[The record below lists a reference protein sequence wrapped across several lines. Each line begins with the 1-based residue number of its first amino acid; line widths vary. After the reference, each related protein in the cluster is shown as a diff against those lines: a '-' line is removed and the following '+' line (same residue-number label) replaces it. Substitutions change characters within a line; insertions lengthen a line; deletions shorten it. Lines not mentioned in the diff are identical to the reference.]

1 MVCKKCGTE
10 NAADAKFCVN
20 CGETLEQVNNE
31 GSTTVAYNQDADLN
45 PPVQNQNY
53 YNQPYPNQPE
63 KEPGKGLAIASMV
76 CGIVSFLCF
85 PLITGILGI
94 IFGAVAKSK
103 GCRSGMATAGIIC
116 GAIGIAL
123 WIIMLVAGLSSLT
136 GLSNELSQIMTM

>member
-10 NAADAKFCVN
+10 NVADAMFCVN
-20 CGETLEQVNNE
+20 CGESLEQANNA
-31 GSTTVAYNQDADLN
+31 GASTVAYNQGENFNA
-45 PPVQNQNY
+45 PVQNPNY
-53 YNQPYPNQPE
+53 YNQPYQNQPVQ
-63 KEPGKGLAIASMV
+63 EPGKGLAIAGMV

-123 WIIMLVAGLSSLT
+123 WILMLVAGLSSLT
-136 GLSNELSQIMTM
+136 NELSQMMTM